1 MSAYGWVILCS
12 FIGPFLLSFDKKV
25 AFFRSWKHLFPSILI
40 VGVGFLIWDEFFTR
54 IGVWGFTPKYLVGI
68 YLGHLPIEE
77 VLFFLVV
84 PYNFIFIYLV
94 LKAYFPDRKTRL
106 IRSIFKWT
114 IGLSSLRLVLFY
126 GGGQFFFSTL
136 DTYNYYTIS
145 AAFFSLVLTLL
156 AHKKAWYGDFVLSYI
171 VCLIPFFIVNG
182 ILTGSITDDP
192 IVWYSEQHIIG
203 WRMGTI
209 PFEDLFYNYDLLLP
223 LAWFFNVFRGKEL

>member
-25 AFFRSWKHLFPSILI
+25 AFYRSWRYLFPSLLL
-40 VGVGFLIWDEFFTR
+40 VGIAFLMWDELFTK

-68 YLGHLPIEE
+68 YLGHLPLEE

-94 LKAYFPDRKTRL
+94 LQAYFPNVKTKF
-106 IRSIFKWT
+106 IGKVFKWL
-114 IGLSSLRLVLFY
+114 IGVSSLLMVLFY

-136 DTYNYYTIS
+136 ETYNYYTIS
-145 AAFFSLVLTLL
+145 AALVALILTIL
-156 AHKKAWYGDFVLSYI
+156 AQRNAWYSDFVLSYL

-182 ILTGSITDDP
+182 VLTGSITDDP

-203 WRMGTI
+203 WRMFTI

-223 LAWFFNVFRGKEL
+223 LAWLFNLFRGKNG

>member
-25 AFFRSWKHLFPSILI
+25 AFYRSWRYLFPSLLL
-40 VGVGFLIWDEFFTR
+40 VGIAFLMWDELFTK
-54 IGVWGFTPKYLVGI
+54 IGVWGFTPKYLAGI
-68 YLGHLPIEE
+68 YLGHLPLEE

-94 LKAYFPDRKTRL
+94 LQAYFPNIKTKF
-106 IRSIFKWT
+106 IGKVFKWL
-114 IGLSSLRLVLFY
+114 IGVSSLLMVLFY

-145 AAFFSLVLTLL
+145 AALVALILTIL
-156 AHKKAWYGDFVLSYI
+156 AHKKAWYSDFVLSYL

-192 IVWYSEQHIIG
+192 IVWYSKQHIIG
-203 WRMGTI
+203 WRMFTI

-223 LAWFFNVFRGKEL
+223 LAWLFNIFRGKKG

>member
-12 FIGPFLLSFDKKV
+12 FIGPLLLSFDKKV
-25 AFFRSWKHLFPSILI
+25 AFYRSWRYLFPSLFI
-40 VGVGFLIWDEFFTR
+40 VGICFLIWDELFTR
-54 IGVWGFTPKYLVGI
+54 VGVWGFTPKYLAGI
-68 YLGHLPIEE
+68 YFGHLPLEE
-77 VLFFLVV
+77 VLFFFVV
-84 PYNFIFIYLV
+84 PYNCIFILLV
-94 LKAYFPDRKTRL
+94 LQAYFPERKTKL
-106 IRSIFKWT
+106 ISTIFKWL
-114 IGLSSLRLVLFY
+114 IGSSSLLMVLFY
-126 GGGQFFFSTL
+126 GGGKFFFSTL

-145 AAFFSLVLTLL
+145 AAIFALILTLL
-156 AHKKAWYGDFVLSYI
+156 AHKKAWYGDFVLSYL

-223 LAWFFNVFRGKEL
+223 LAWLFNIFRQKKR

>member
-25 AFFRSWKHLFPSILI
+25 AFYRSWRYLFPSILI
-40 VGVGFLIWDEFFTR
+40 VGIGFIIWDEFFTR
-54 IGVWGFTPKYLVGI
+54 IGVWGFTPKYLSKI
-68 YLGHLPIEE
+68 YLGHLPLEE

-84 PYNFIFIYLV
+84 PYNFLFIFLV
-94 LKAYFPDRKTRL
+94 LQAYFPVRKTML
-106 IRSIFKWT
+106 IRSVFKWM
-114 IGLSSLRLVLFY
+114 IGISSSFMVVFY
-126 GGGQFFFSTL
+126 GGFQLFFSTF

-145 AAFFSLVLTLL
+145 AAFFSVLLTLL
-156 AHKKAWYGDFVLSYI
+156 FHKKAWYGDFVLSYL
-171 VCLIPFFIVNG
+171 VCLLPFFIVNG
-182 ILTGSITDDP
+182 ILTGSITEDP

-223 LAWFFNVFRGKEL
+223 LTWLFQYFRRKLV